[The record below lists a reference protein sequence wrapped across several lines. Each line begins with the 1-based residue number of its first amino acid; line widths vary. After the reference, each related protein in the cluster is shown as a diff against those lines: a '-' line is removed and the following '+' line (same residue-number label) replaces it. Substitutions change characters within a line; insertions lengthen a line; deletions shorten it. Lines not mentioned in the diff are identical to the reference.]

1 MMNGKSKKI
10 AWQDG
15 RQNYKFDKVSRKAS
29 QKVKTKPNLQMN
41 SELVSSASSTGS
53 KVEVVVKAKE
63 DVCFNVKP

>member
-10 AWQDG
+10 AWQDS

-29 QKVKTKPNLQMN
+29 QKVKTKPNLQIN
-41 SELVSSASSTGS
+41 SELVSSASSTES
-53 KVEVVVKAKE
+53 KVEVVVKTKE